1 MTGFGAAEG
10 VVAGHRV
17 AVEVRSVN
25 HRFFTP
31 SLKLPSA
38 LGRLEPELREAMR
51 QRVARGHVTLS
62 VRLDRDGDD
71 GAPRI
76 DAARLRDYVAQLRA
90 VSAELGL
97 PDTIDLGALLRL
109 PDVLRSDID
118 VSAELAAIGIDALLP
133 VVVAALDGLTRMRRE
148 EGARLVT
155 YLEDRLAAIEGNLAR
170 IAERAPGRLAEQRD
184 RLRQAVR
191 ELAEGVTID
200 EARVAQEIAILAD
213 RLDVAEELSRFASHN
228 QAFREALAGT
238 GAEPVGKRLGF
249 LLQEMLREANTTG
262 SKANDAVML
271 REVIA
276 IKEELERM
284 REQVENLE

>member
-76 DAARLRDYVAQLRA
+76 DAARLR
-90 VSAELGL
+90 
-97 PDTIDLGALLRL
+97 
-109 PDVLRSDID
+109 
-118 VSAELAAIGIDALLP
+118 
-133 VVVAALDGLTRMRRE
+133 
-148 EGARLVT
+148 
-155 YLEDRLAAIEGNLAR
+155 
-170 IAERAPGRLAEQRD
+170 
-184 RLRQAVR
+184 
-191 ELAEGVTID
+191 
-200 EARVAQEIAILAD
+200 
-213 RLDVAEELSRFASHN
+213 
-228 QAFREALAGT
+228 
-238 GAEPVGKRLGF
+238 
-249 LLQEMLREANTTG
+249 
-262 SKANDAVML
+262 
-271 REVIA
+271 
-276 IKEELERM
+276 
-284 REQVENLE
+284 